1 MFFDKQIVAMT
12 KKEDKYMKKTI
23 LLSIIVFIVT
33 INLIACN
40 IVSKNEISNIWDD
53 ESSEKKN
60 LEIVKQM
67 VDEPVSDVFDLYF
80 VTSSFPM
87 VETLKEFEEGEQQIN
102 LVISKLKDKNGIHAF
117 SKEAEELIEQMTLS
131 AKQVIYYKKL
141 HLEYLELKNT
151 EKSENVQQSYFDEI
165 TNIADKMKEY
175 EKLYNNFKSSKH

>member
-87 VETLKEFEEGEQQIN
+87 VETLKEFEEGEQP
-102 LVISKLKDKNGIHAF
+102 
-117 SKEAEELIEQMTLS
+117 
-131 AKQVIYYKKL
+131 
-141 HLEYLELKNT
+141 
-151 EKSENVQQSYFDEI
+151 
-165 TNIADKMKEY
+165 Y
-175 EKLYNNFKSSKH
+175 EPPPNA